1 MYEAADSI
9 GILLQGASRGR
20 TTRIL
25 PIVAGLVWT
34 QFHQSIMSPE
44 EEETRARGAVHRLR
58 YCRQK
63 HTALMRCCRSL
74 CISHSPRK
82 ETYNGEGPKSEFSSF
97 CNFQYLAN
105 FPSVTSKVYIRT
117 YAYSTTEVER
127 LRVYAVLAVPL
138 RSRGP
143 RDVASRSPEFTWRNN
158 FQSTRPELTAPLQKQ
173 VFLSLNCAY
182 YASRGISDRCFRGR
196 NERRRLIPR
205 AKFLAGGGERVTS
218 AGGGS
223 NQGEK
228 AMTPSLRMKETDA
241 VEMRRVVIIA

>member
-1 MYEAADSI
+1 M
-9 GILLQGASRGR
+9 
-20 TTRIL
+20 